1 MENLLYHG
9 NGNTLHDLPTF
20 PPLQQLPYPLL
31 FPTLLSPASYCSP
44 PPPLPIASILPSH
57 PPGHHVSKAG
67 TVGFAPAH
75 LNLWQCL
82 PLALG
87 HSCPV

>member
-31 FPTLLSPASYCSP
+31 FPTLLSPASYCLS
-44 PPPLPIASILPSH
+44 LIHISQGI
-57 PPGHHVSKAG
+57 VR
-67 TVGFAPAH
+67 
-75 LNLWQCL
+75 
-82 PLALG
+82 
-87 HSCPV
+87 